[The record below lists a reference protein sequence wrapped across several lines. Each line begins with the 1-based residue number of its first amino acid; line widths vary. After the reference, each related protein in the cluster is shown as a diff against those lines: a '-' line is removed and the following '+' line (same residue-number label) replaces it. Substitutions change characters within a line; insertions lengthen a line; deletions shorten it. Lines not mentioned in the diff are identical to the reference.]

1 MRADIGLGPF
11 IGAATFLGVTS
22 GRQATGDGL
31 ETSTN

>member
-11 IGAATFLGVTS
+11 IGAAAFAGVIS
-22 GRQATGDGL
+22 GRQAAGDGL